1 MSLEQL
7 AKQRAEVWTQGPYD
21 DQTKEIARKILNE
34 GGDELLDAF
43 YQDLDFGTG
52 GLRGIMG
59 VGTNRVNRYTLSLA
73 TQGLANY
80 LAKQLPGKQHKVAI
94 AFDSRNNSKKFSEE
108 IADVLAANNIE
119 VYLFEDLRPTPEL
132 SFAIRHLK
140 CDAGI
145 VITASH
151 NPPEYNGYKVYWN
164 DGGQLVPPHDKGV
177 INEVRKV
184 KPEEVRYGGNASLIH
199 ILGEDTDQAYVQELV
214 KQCLTSDGKNDLK
227 IVFTAIHGTSIT
239 AMPQAMAAAGFTDF
253 HIVDEQAKPD
263 GNFPTVK
270 SPNPEEAAALD
281 MALKMASDL
290 DADMVIGTDPDADRV
305 GIAVRNL
312 NGELELL
319 NGNQAASVLIYYCLE
334 RWQASG
340 RLSGNEFIAKTIV
353 TTDLIDRIA
362 EAYNVDCP
370 NVLTGFKWIADVI
383 RKNEGKKK
391 FIVGG
396 EESYGYMVGDF
407 VRDKDA
413 IASGVLLAE
422 AAAWAKAQGSSFF
435 EMLLEVYQKF
445 GFYLESLVSLKK
457 EGHKGAEEIKQMM
470 EDFRHK
476 TPKSIAG
483 ETLVEMRDYQ
493 NSEITNLVSGD
504 KQMMDIPQSNVVQF
518 FTDKGT
524 KITARPSGTEP
535 KIKFYIS
542 VHDHLASKAEYQ
554 EVRKRLEN
562 RLTSIKTGLGL

>member
-1 MSLEQL
+1 MSLEQQ
-7 AKQRAEVWTQGPYD
+7 AKQRAEAWTKAPYD
-21 DQTKEIARKILNE
+21 EETQKIAREIIE
-34 GGDELLDAF
+34 QGGDDLINAF

-59 VGTNRVNRYTLSLA
+59 VGTNRVNRYTLGLA

-80 LAKQLPGKQHKVAI
+80 LASQLPGKQHKVAI
-94 AFDSRNNSKKFSEE
+94 AFDSRNNSKKFSTE
-108 IADVLAANNIE
+108 IADVLAANGII
-119 VYLFEDLRPTPEL
+119 VHLFEDLRPTPEL
-132 SFAIRHLK
+132 SFAIRHLN

-164 DGGQLVPPHDKGV
+164 DGGQLVPPHDNGV
-177 INEVRKV
+177 IDEVRKV
-184 KPEEVRYGGNASLIH
+184 NPEEVKYGGDQSLIK
-199 ILGEDTDQAYVQELV
+199 IEGEKLDKAYLDELV
-214 KQCLTSDGKNDLK
+214 KQCLTNDGKEDLRV
-227 IVFTAIHGTSIT
+227 VFTSIHGTSIT
-239 AMPQAMAAAGFTDF
+239 AMPQALEAAGFTDV
-253 HIVDEQAKPD
+253 HIVEEQATPD

-281 MALKMASDL
+281 MALKLATEKE
-290 DADMVIGTDPDADRV
+290 ADMVIGTDPDSDRV
-305 GIAVRNL
+305 GIAVRNSE
-312 NGELELL
+312 GELELL

-334 RWQASG
+334 RWKEAG
-340 RLSGNEFIAKTIV
+340 RLTGDQFVAKTIV
-353 TTDLIDRIA
+353 TTDLIDRMA
-362 EAYNVDCP
+362 EAYHVDCP

-383 RKNEGKKK
+383 RKYEGQKK

-422 AAAWAKAQGSSFF
+422 AAAWAKAKGSSFF
-435 EMLLEVYQKF
+435 ELLIEVYQKF

-457 EGHKGAEEIKQMM
+457 EGHKGAEEIRQMM

-483 ETLVEMRDYQ
+483 ESLVEMRDYQ
-493 NSEITNLVSGD
+493 SSEIINLQTGERTSL
-504 KQMMDIPQSNVVQF
+504 DIPKSNVVQF

-542 VHDHLASKAEYQ
+542 VNRKLADRNLYP
-554 EVRKRLEN
+554 EVRRALESQI
-562 RLTSIKTGLGL
+562 TDIKKGLGL

>member
-1 MSLEQL
+1 MELELL
-7 AKQRAEVWTQGPYD
+7 AKQRAEVWTKAPYD
-21 DQTKEIARKILNE
+21 EETRKIAADIIAQ
-34 GGDELLDAF
+34 GGDALLDAF

-59 VGTNRVNRYTLSLA
+59 VGTNRVNRYTLGLA

-80 LAKQLPGKQHKVAI
+80 LSKQVQGKGLKVAI
-94 AFDSRNNSKKFSEE
+94 AFDSRNNSKKFSQE
-108 IADVLAANNIE
+108 IADVLAANGIE
-119 VYLFEDLRPTPEL
+119 VFLFEDLRPTPEL
-132 SFAIRHLK
+132 SFAIRHLN

-177 INEVRKV
+177 IEEVRKV
-184 KPEEVRYGGNASLIH
+184 DPREVKYGGDPSLIH
-199 ILGEDTDQAYVQELV
+199 SLGEELDKAYISELI
-214 KQCLTSDGKNDLK
+214 KQSLSNEGKGELR
-227 IVFTAIHGTSIT
+227 IVFTSIHGTSIT
-239 AMPQAMAAAGFTDF
+239 AMPQAMEAAGFTDF
-253 HIVDEQAKPD
+253 HIVEEQAKPD

-281 MALKMASDL
+281 LALKLAREK
-290 DADMVIGTDPDADRV
+290 DADLVIGTDPDSDRV
-305 GIAVRNL
+305 GIAVKNL
-312 NGELELL
+312 SGELELL
-319 NGNQAASVLIYYCLE
+319 NGNQAASVLVYYCLE
-334 RWQASG
+334 RWKETG
-340 RLSGNEFIAKTIV
+340 RLTGNEFIAKTIV
-353 TTDLIDRIA
+353 TSDLLDRIA
-362 EAYNVDCP
+362 EAYNVECP

-383 RKNEGKKK
+383 RKHEGQKK

-422 AAAWAKAQGSSFF
+422 AAAWAKSKGSSFY
-435 EMLLEVYQKF
+435 ELLLEVYQKF

-470 EDFRHK
+470 EDFRSN

-483 ETLVEMRDYQ
+483 ESLVEMRDYQ
-493 NSEITNLVSGD
+493 SSEITDLMTGAKSA
-504 KQMMDIPQSNVVQF
+504 MDLPKSNVVQF
-518 FTDKGT
+518 ITDKGT

-542 VHDHLASKAEYQ
+542 VHADLETLNDYADIRAQ
-554 EVRKRLEN
+554 LQARLKEIQ
-562 RLTSIKTGLGL
+562 SALGL